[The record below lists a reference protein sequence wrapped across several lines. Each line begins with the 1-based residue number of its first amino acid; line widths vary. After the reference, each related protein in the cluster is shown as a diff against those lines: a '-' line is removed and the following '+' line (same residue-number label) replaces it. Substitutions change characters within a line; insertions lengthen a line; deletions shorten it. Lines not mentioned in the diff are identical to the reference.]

1 MSALTDY
8 LSQERADRYI
18 LVEVR
23 DTNGIRQYSW
33 SNKPY
38 RINVAEDQVTA
49 NYLPHI
55 EDDGFPSLR
64 RECQTPT
71 SGGSAIGFG
80 SIRVA
85 KIDPN
90 NPPKRGWQISVW
102 VTGPRRLF
110 PYADRIP
117 VVEGIV
123 QRVIADD
130 GGGIEIEIGSSIALA
145 LESEVRQQTYT
156 LTDIGGIGTERAY
169 DNQPLPLGYVRNM
182 QPVLSDAANLK
193 YDICAWPDPND
204 DYAGFLAGDVTAVY
218 DSGVEI
224 PGANWSVVIE
234 SETVESTGWKVA
246 RLVLTTTPIGIVT
259 LDTTGFRV
267 PDLAPIP
274 GAPVVAENVAAIV
287 TFLLMEFC
295 GLQQSDITQVGQYF
309 RETPPH
315 IPLYNPF
322 TEPAGYLVQGA
333 ESAREIIHK
342 LITGAGGMWWITR
355 NGGFYTARTIH
366 YNEPVTFSLEVAA
379 PKRQR
384 FTHARWEEEGSPA
397 SQVLIQYDPN
407 WTPMEPA
414 SGVALEDRHRFQD
427 EGVLMAVGIQQA
439 AADAAPEPQV
449 LISHFRDAFGAQIS
463 ASLFGRH
470 RRTQRYQ
477 VTTEVP
483 FQNLDLGMTI
493 RLEDSQCP
501 IEKAV
506 VHAIEDSYNGIPV
519 HILTLRGIDV

>member
-8 LSQERADRYI
+8 LSQEKADRTI
-18 LVEVR
+18 LVEAR
-23 DTNGIRQYSW
+23 DTDGIRRYNW
-33 SNKPY
+33 SNRPY
-38 RINVAEDQVTA
+38 RLNTAEDQISVV
-49 NYLPHI
+49 YLPHI

-117 VVEGIV
+117 VLEGVI

-130 GGGIEIEIGSSIALA
+130 GGDIEIEIGSALALA
-145 LESEVRQQTYT
+145 LETEVRQQTYT
-156 LTDIGGIGTERAY
+156 VTGIDGIGTERAY

-193 YDICAWPDPND
+193 YDVCAWPDPNN
-204 DYAGFLAGDVTAVY
+204 DYAGFLAGDVTKVY

-224 PGANWSVVIE
+224 SVANWSVVIE
-234 SETVESTGWKVA
+234 SETVESVGWKVA

-259 LDTTGFRV
+259 LDTTGFRI
-267 PDLAPIP
+267 PDQSPTP
-274 GAPVVAENVAAIV
+274 GAPIVAGRIQYIV
-287 TFLLMEFC
+287 KYLLVQFC
-295 GLQQSDITQVGQYF
+295 GMQDSQINIHGLYT
-309 RETPPH
+309 REIEPFLP
-315 IPLYNPF
+315 IYNPF
-322 TEPAGYLVQGA
+322 TENVGYLIRSA
-333 ESAREIIHK
+333 ESVREIIHK
-342 LITGAGGMWWITR
+342 LITGCGGMWWIGR
-355 NGGFYTARTIH
+355 DGSFNASRTIH
-366 YNEPVTFSLEVAA
+366 YKEPVTFSVEHGV

-384 FTHARWEEEGSPA
+384 LTNARWEEEGSPA
-397 SQVLIQYDPN
+397 NQVSIEYDPN

-414 SGVALEDRHRFQD
+414 SGVAIEDRSRFQD
-427 EGVLMAVGIQQA
+427 EAVLMDVGIDDA
-439 AADAAPEPQV
+439 ADDAAPESHI
-449 LISHFRDAFGAQIS
+449 LKSHFQGVTAARYGA
-463 ASLFGRH
+463 LTFGRH
-470 RRTQRYQ
+470 RRAQRYL